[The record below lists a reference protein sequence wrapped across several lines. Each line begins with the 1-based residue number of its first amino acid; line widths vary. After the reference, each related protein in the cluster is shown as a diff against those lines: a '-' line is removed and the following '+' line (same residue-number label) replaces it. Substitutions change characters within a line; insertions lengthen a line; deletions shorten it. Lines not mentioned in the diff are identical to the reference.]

1 MERYL
6 SFSNYTYFAQAKSS
20 IVKKRRQK
28 GKKKNKEG
36 SEGGTEEGRAQ
47 PRRARDGQPTSAGGS
62 VLWTAGTTVKS
73 VC

>member
-36 SEGGTEEGRAQ
+36 SEGGTEEGRGKK
-47 PRRARDGQPTSAGGS
+47 REREKGS
-62 VLWTAGTTVKS
+62 N
-73 VC
+73 

>member
-36 SEGGTEEGRAQ
+36 SEGGTEEGRGKKREREG
-47 PRRARDGQPTSAGGS
+47 RR
-62 VLWTAGTTVKS
+62 
-73 VC
+73 